1 MKKILSLAIATV
13 FAFAASA
20 QSSSAGN
27 PQSENHKSEKASAVK
42 MSTPDKKEEA
52 KKNDVQVSTTK
63 VHQAH
68 PVKTEIGT
76 KSHKDQVKRK
86 QAAKSS
92 RLTMQ
97 PSADSKT
104 EKATPKVK

>member
-20 QSSSAGN
+20 QNSSAGN
-27 PQSENHKSEKASAVK
+27 PQSE